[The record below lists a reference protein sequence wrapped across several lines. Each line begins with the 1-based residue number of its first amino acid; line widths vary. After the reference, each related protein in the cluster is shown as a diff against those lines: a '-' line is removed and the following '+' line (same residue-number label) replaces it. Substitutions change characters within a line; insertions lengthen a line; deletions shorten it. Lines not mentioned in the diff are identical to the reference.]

1 MSADSMISVCFI
13 TVGRKDPMVVS
24 PRVAAPLPSGTERVE
39 CGSIVRDVLTTW
51 TTRLTP
57 F

>member
-1 MSADSMISVCFI
+1 MSADSMISVRFI
-13 TVGRKDPMVVS
+13 SAGPKDSCMVS
-24 PRVAAPLPSGTERVE
+24 PRAAAPLPSGTERVE

-51 TTRLTP
+51 TTRSMP